1 MNSELL
7 IPLLQAR
14 MVTHTFSR
22 IFSLFL
28 TFDKQ
33 EDSLE
38 LMLYAF
44 LLERRLP
51 DISFWLQLHK
61 VTWRRPCGYNALS
74 APCLSFSLRL
84 FIYSLWPTLIKS
96 DLLSTFLLHFSIINR
111 SYIYCTWKHILYLIK
126 SFLWW
131 LFFEVTIHWWQTGS
145 S

>member
-14 MVTHTFSR
+14 MVTHIFSR

-61 VTWRRPCGYNALS
+61 VT
-74 APCLSFSLRL
+74 
-84 FIYSLWPTLIKS
+84 
-96 DLLSTFLLHFSIINR
+96 
-111 SYIYCTWKHILYLIK
+111 
-126 SFLWW
+126 
-131 LFFEVTIHWWQTGS
+131 
-145 S
+145 